1 MSSKRN
7 WEMLTQNEQY
17 TYLQKA
23 EWLLEHNYAEYQNSI
38 FDLAKKIYEEE
49 KKINGCKSF

>member
-1 MSSKRN
+1 
-7 WEMLTQNEQY
+7 MLTQNEQY